1 VAHVCQKGWRE
12 TGRTRRPYDQVTQT
26 TRRPVRGDR
35 EDAWAAAEVNG
46 GGSQMIRAIVTLLVL
61 GFMGMVVLSLLFGLL
76 MPLLAIAL
84 KVGLVLVI
92 GYFVLR
98 IVSPKD
104 AEKVRE
110 KLRRVK

>member
-1 VAHVCQKGWRE
+1 
-12 TGRTRRPYDQVTQT
+12 
-26 TRRPVRGDR
+26 
-35 EDAWAAAEVNG
+35 
-46 GGSQMIRAIVTLLVL
+46 MIRAIITLLVL
-61 GFMGMVVLSLLFGLL
+61 GFVGMVVLSLLFGLL
-76 MPLLAIAL
+76 IPLLAIAL
-84 KVGLVLVI
+84 KVGLVLLV

>member
-1 VAHVCQKGWRE
+1 
-12 TGRTRRPYDQVTQT
+12 
-26 TRRPVRGDR
+26 
-35 EDAWAAAEVNG
+35 
-46 GGSQMIRAIVTLLVL
+46 MIRAIITLLVL
-61 GFMGMVVLSLLFGLL
+61 GFVGMVVLSLLFGLL
-76 MPLLAIAL
+76 VPLLAVAL
-84 KVGLVLVI
+84 KVGLVLLV

>member
-1 VAHVCQKGWRE
+1 
-12 TGRTRRPYDQVTQT
+12 
-26 TRRPVRGDR
+26 
-35 EDAWAAAEVNG
+35 
-46 GGSQMIRAIVTLLVL
+46 MIRAIVTLLIL

-84 KVGLVLVI
+84 KVGLVLLI
-92 GYFVLR
+92 GYLVLR